1 MFAITTSLAG
11 PLGPRRELVLF
22 RRSVQC
28 TVVLCILLVLGTVFG
43 SVPAFGY
50 WAASGGG
57 NTTATVGIL
66 SPPTNVSSSAVLS
79 TIAVSWSASAG
90 PLVPAG
96 YYVTRI
102 SNGTPMPA
110 CGSGPAILIAASSCS
125 DTSVAAGSHKYVVT
139 AVYRSWTAISAAS
152 AAVTVIMNLSDK
164 VAFTTQPPGNVIAGT
179 ALTGLRV
186 QLRSVAL
193 GLPIP
198 QAGVS
203 VTISMGANP
212 AGGTLSGSLTVNT
225 DAKGAATFN
234 DVNIKKAGTGYT
246 LVASSPGYEGTVSSS
261 FTVTAAAA
269 TQLVVTSPTSVN
281 GVASGTTNIGP
292 ITVERRDMHG
302 NPTSVG
308 AAALALQTNPV
319 GTGYFATAIG
329 VSGPYTLSIP
339 AGSASASFY
348 YGNKTKGSASL
359 QFSAPGLI
367 APQAISV
374 GVTAASP
381 SKLVFDAIGPVVKKY
396 TSFSSTIR
404 VLDAFNNQTT
414 GTAQIALKSIGQG
427 CTVNIPTSSGS
438 DRCQQHLPSKL
449 TSQ

>member
-1 MFAITTSLAG
+1 
-11 PLGPRRELVLF
+11 
-22 RRSVQC
+22 
-28 TVVLCILLVLGTVFG
+28 
-43 SVPAFGY
+43 
-50 WAASGGG
+50 
-57 NTTATVGIL
+57 
-66 SPPTNVSSSAVLS
+66 
-79 TIAVSWSASAG
+79 
-90 PLVPAG
+90 
-96 YYVTRI
+96 
-102 SNGTPMPA
+102 
-110 CGSGPAILIAASSCS
+110 
-125 DTSVAAGSHKYVVT
+125 VVT

-152 AAVTVIMNLSDK
+152 PAVTVIMNLSDK
-164 VAFTTQPPGNVIAGT
+164 VAFTAQPPGNVIAGT
-179 ALTGLRV
+179 ALTGLGV

-261 FTVTAAAA
+261 FTLTAAAA
-269 TQLVVTSPTSVN
+269 TQLVVTSPTSVT
-281 GVASGTTNIGP
+281 GIASGTTNIGP

-302 NPTSVG
+302 NPASVG
-308 AAALALQTNPV
+308 ADALALQTNPV

-329 VSGPYTLSIP
+329 GSGPYTLSIP

-348 YGNKTKGSASL
+348 YGNKTMGSASI

-396 TSFSSTIR
+396 TGFSSTIR

-427 CTVNIPTSSGS
+427 CTVNIPTSSVAAVAGS
-438 DRCQQHLPSKL
+438 ATFEGLGVNGNESRCALEASSGNL
-449 TSQ
+449 TGASNTFRAN